1 MRHPMVKFPIDEMK
15 TEKALHLYEKG
26 EISMARAA
34 ELADVPLSEMM
45 TQASAKG
52 LKPLFDKKMIEEEMQ
67 EP

>member
-1 MRHPMVKFPIDEMK
+1 MVKFPIDKMK

-26 EISMARAA
+26 EISISRAA
-34 ELADVPLSEMM
+34 ELADVSLSEMM
-45 TQASAKG
+45 TQASARG